1 MNINGGDII
10 QIEITDKIFRRML
23 LSKARFIGCDLDG
36 DILMHDGAK
45 FIVYILEDKAFLVID
60 EEEK

>member
-1 MNINGGDII
+1 M

-23 LSKARFIGCDLDG
+23 LSKARFIGCDLDV
-36 DILMHDGAK
+36 DILIHNGARY
-45 FIVYILEDKAFLVID
+45 IVCILEDKAFLVID

>member
-1 MNINGGDII
+1 M
-10 QIEITDKIFRRML
+10 QIEITDKFFRGLL
-23 LSKARFIGCDLDG
+23 LSKARFMGCDLDC

-45 FIVYILEDKAFLVID
+45 FIVCILEDKAFLVID

>member
-1 MNINGGDII
+1 M